1 MQKRVSRFRVA
12 ELPHVRREDR
22 APDADTADLSR
33 HEGQGKVLACVQ
45 GVTAALE
52 EDSLPG
58 KTHLRVEIHVHG
70 FKFRMRDEYF
80 PDACLLRQGNQGL
93 ALEGREV
100 SGSEDGPR
108 VRDKIKDLGKPRRGT
123 PPVIKD
129 RHTERF
135 RRRVKKG
142 DVQRTASGL
151 SPPQAALSTSPPKTR
166 RPGNISSMALAVR

>member
-22 APDADTADLSR
+22 APDADTADLPR

-58 KTHLRVEIHVHG
+58 KTHLRVEIHAHG

-108 VRDKIKDLGKPRRGT
+108 VRERISGSPGAGRPRSSKTGT
-123 PPVIKD
+123 QSV
-129 RHTERF
+129 
-135 RRRVKKG
+135 
-142 DVQRTASGL
+142 SGG
-151 SPPQAALSTSPPKTR
+151 A
-166 RPGNISSMALAVR
+166 